1 MTGSGAATRP
11 GPPHRSGLLIA
22 AIPLLGACYVYE
34 PVVTPEPAPGMRV
47 ALDLN
52 DQGRAALVTS
62 VGPEAARV
70 DGALVSD
77 VGGEYVIQ
85 VADVVGLQGVRTKWN
100 GETVTVR
107 QEYVRR
113 IRERKLS
120 RGRTVFAIAGVLGA
134 VVGLAAGTNLA
145 GFGSGGE
152 DRPGSGVGEG
162 Q

>member
-1 MTGSGAATRP
+1 MTESSAAIRQ
-11 GPPHRSGLLIA
+11 GLRHRSGVLIA

-34 PVVTPEPAPGMRV
+34 PVVTPEPERGMRV

-77 VGGEYVIQ
+77 VGGEYVIR
-85 VADVVGLQGVRTKWN
+85 VADVVGIQGVRTKWN
-100 GETVTVR
+100 GETVSVR
-107 QEYVRR
+107 QEHVKR
-113 IRERKLS
+113 IRERRFS

-134 VVGLAAGTNLA
+134 VVGLAAGTNLV

-152 DRPGSGVGEG
+152 D
-162 Q
+162 

>member
-1 MTGSGAATRP
+1 MRQSR
-11 GPPHRSGLLIA
+11 RYSNGLLIA
-22 AIPLLGACYVYE
+22 AMPLLGACYVYR
-34 PVVTPEPAPGMRV
+34 PVVTPEPQPGVRV

-52 DQGRAALVTS
+52 DQGRTALVTS

-77 VGGEYVIQ
+77 VGGEYVIRI
-85 VADVVGLQGVRTKWN
+85 ADVVGLHGARTKWN
-100 GETVTVR
+100 GETVTFR
-107 QEYVRR
+107 QEYVKQ
-113 IRERKLS
+113 IRERRVS

-145 GFGSGGE
+145 GFGNGGD
-152 DRPGSGVGEG
+152 DRGGSGVGEG